1 MIPAS
6 ARAGAALKMNAW
18 SLVASNQWTLSLW
31 SLTVEN
37 SPASKARAMVGL
49 MR

>member
-1 MIPAS
+1 MTWI
-6 ARAGAALKMNAW
+6 LKMNAV
-18 SLVASNQWTLSLW
+18 SVSALNQWTLSLW

-37 SPASKARAMVGL
+37 SPALKARSMVGL